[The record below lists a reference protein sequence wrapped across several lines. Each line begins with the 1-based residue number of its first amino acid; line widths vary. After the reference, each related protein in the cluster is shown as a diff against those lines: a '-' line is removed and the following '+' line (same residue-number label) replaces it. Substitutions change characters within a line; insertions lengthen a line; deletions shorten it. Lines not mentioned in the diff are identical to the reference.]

1 MSPCSARGLFHA
13 FIGSH
18 VIGPVSVQLRER
30 LRVCSE
36 QKVRETYNG
45 VLRHTPDSIRDQAV
59 VEMGI
64 MGVME
69 GAVHRSGDLTLSAQE
84 IRVFWN
90 QIQIIDRQGLMQVVH
105 DCHAELVAE
114 LRELEVEDI
123 IEGAVRQRFLVAGQN
138 GRIVPY
144 SGLETRQVHLVA
156 LQEAGFLSHE
166 VKEVLAQMLAWGEVK
181 VTDAFDHNDW
191 DVVME
196 SCEEEQTE
204 CLVNALQE
212 IYDCLSPL
220 VHLSRIGG
228 GRTLHEVYDGVL

>member
-1 MSPCSARGLFHA
+1 
-13 FIGSH
+13 
-18 VIGPVSVQLRER
+18 
-30 LRVCSE
+30 
-36 QKVRETYNG
+36 
-45 VLRHTPDSIRDQAV
+45 
-59 VEMGI
+59 
-64 MGVME
+64 
-69 GAVHRSGDLTLSAQE
+69 
-84 IRVFWN
+84 
-90 QIQIIDRQGLMQVVH
+90 MQVVH

-114 LRELEVEDI
+114 LRELKEEDI
-123 IEGAVRQRFLVAGQN
+123 IAGAVRQRFLVAGQN

-196 SCEEEQTE
+196 ICEEEQTA